1 MIMQSLK
8 SVRQQQNES
17 TVERI
22 GDLDNDADCDREVVA
37 HQEDGLIEHIGY
49 VWLAHSMEW

>member
-49 VWLAHSMEW
+49 V